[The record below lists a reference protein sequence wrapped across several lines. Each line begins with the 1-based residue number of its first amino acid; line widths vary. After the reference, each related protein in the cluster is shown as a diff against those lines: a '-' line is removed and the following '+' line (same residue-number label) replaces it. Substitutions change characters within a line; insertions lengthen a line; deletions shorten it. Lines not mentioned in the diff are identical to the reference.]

1 MTKEDPSA
9 TPGAPAR
16 LLNINEACEA
26 LRISRWSLYQLINQ
40 RSIKTVRVRGRHL
53 IAPQDLDDF
62 VDRLRDAEEQS
73 HV

>member
-1 MTKEDPSA
+1 MTKTNHPA
-9 TPGAPAR
+9 TPGAPAK
-16 LLNINEACEA
+16 LLDINEACEA
-26 LRISRWSLYQLINQ
+26 LRISRWSMYQLINQ

-62 VDRLRDAEEQS
+62 VDRLREAEEQS